1 MATSED
7 PGTTDDVG
15 HQGPM
20 AALEQA
26 IKAADTAKVSCAYSH
41 LTEVCNICHQ
51 SAKVG
56 EIVLKIP
63 GSSPFSQ
70 TGFPDR

>member
-1 MATSED
+1 MA
-7 PGTTDDVG
+7 GNYN
-15 HQGPM
+15 
-20 AALEQA
+20 
-26 IKAADTAKVSCAYSH
+26 KAADTAKVSCAYSQ

-51 SAKVG
+51 SAEVG
-56 EIVLKIP
+56 VIVIKIP